1 MSQRK
6 QAGSKREAGPTR
18 QQRRS
23 RDRRR
28 RQLTRRVRVVRAAGI
43 ATFMLA
49 TIAAFVIVLAAHGNH
64 TPSQPA
70 AASPDWVSLKS
81 TAPADVRAAVR
92 ASRTYQEALAAPQ
105 AGLGHELQAGAL
117 GAPVLVHV
125 FHPVNGATD
134 VWVVPVLDPS
144 APGAH
149 VVGLL
154 DFSYDAAHSRM
165 RAMTFAG
172 PFQPGDPE
180 YGQPFPR
187 ATASQATARFS
198 AAHAS
203 LAASAG
209 QPELVYFSAN
219 LDKIAGPSPKMQW
232 TGGGQF
238 PDLAVWRISAGG
250 ADYLVGIDGQ
260 VYPASQAPLAG

>member
-1 MSQRK
+1 MSQHK
-6 QAGSKREAGPTR
+6 QMGSKRDIGSTR
-18 QQRRS
+18 QQQRA
-23 RDRRR
+23 RDQRRR
-28 RQLTRRVRVVRAAGI
+28 KLTRRLRIFRTAGI
-43 ATFMLA
+43 AAFMLA

-64 TPSQPA
+64 SPSRPA

-81 TAPADVRAAVR
+81 TAPADVRAAAR
-92 ASRTYQEALAAPQ
+92 DSRTYQTVLAAPQ
-105 AGLGHELQAGAL
+105 SGLGHELQVGAL
-117 GAPVLVHV
+117 GTPVLVHV
-125 FHPVNGATD
+125 YHPTNGATD
-134 VWVVPVLDPS
+134 VWVVPVLDPA

-154 DFSYDAAHSRM
+154 DFAYDATNMRM
-165 RAMTFAG
+165 RALTFAG

-187 ATASQATARFS
+187 TTASQATARFS

-203 LAASAG
+203 LVASAG

-219 LDKIAGPSPKMQW
+219 LDKIAGPNPTVQW

-238 PDLAVWRISAGG
+238 PDLAVWRIPAAG
-250 ADYLVGIDGQ
+250 ADYLVGLDNK
-260 VYPASQAPLAG
+260 VYAANQAPLAG